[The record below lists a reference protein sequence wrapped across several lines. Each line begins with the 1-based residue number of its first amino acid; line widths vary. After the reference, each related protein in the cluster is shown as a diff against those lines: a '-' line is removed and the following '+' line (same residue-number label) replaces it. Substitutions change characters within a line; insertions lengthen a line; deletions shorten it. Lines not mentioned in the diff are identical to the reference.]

1 MSWVT
6 VIWSAASGACL
17 MLAMV
22 HLLLWCRDWRSWAN
36 FCFPIM
42 VLGVIALGICEL
54 LMLRADSPERFGEAG
69 RWAHLSFG
77 LCVAG
82 GLGFVHFYFGTGRK
96 GLLGAALVLRFL
108 ALVANFTTGANLHF
122 ESIHSLQQISF
133 LGEPVSIVGE
143 WEANPWVRLGQLAS
157 LVQVIYIV
165 DASVRLWRRGSSE
178 SRRRSLCVGGSLVF
192 FIFVAVGHAG
202 LAAAGVTHG
211 PLLVS
216 FPFFG
221 MVLAISYELS
231 REVQRAARLARDL
244 DKTEGRLRQAAEA
257 GGLAFWEWDVRADRI
272 WIPEEGRLLFG
283 ADPTETLD
291 FQRFLEL
298 VHPEDRSAVTAAVER
313 ALAGPSP
320 FSADYR
326 IVLRDGTIRWIAAT
340 GRVDRDSKGK
350 AALLRGVSADMTERK
365 NAEDRF
371 RIVIESAPDAIIM
384 SDHSG
389 RIVLVNARAEAVFGY
404 SRPEL
409 HELTIESLI
418 PERFRNSHRHHRGVY
433 HGEPFARTM
442 GVGRELFARRKDG
455 TELPVE
461 IGLNPIETA
470 EGMFILASIVDIS
483 VRKQAALEAAE
494 QRLELAHLS
503 RVSVLGELAGS
514 LAHELNQPLAAM
526 LSNSQVGL
534 RSLKVDVPDLV
545 EMEAI
550 LDDIVADAKRAGGIV
565 HGIRALFK
573 KDAPIELLPVD
584 LNGVVKD
591 ILNLL
596 HSEIVVQKVRVEFAV
611 AGFPLPVLAGRIEI
625 QQILI
630 NLLLNSIDALK
641 THCDHSQ
648 SGSEA
653 LVRISTSREANFAIV
668 RVSDNGPGI
677 PDELA
682 ARLFEPFVST
692 KQGGLGLGLSISRRI
707 AERFGGTLE
716 AENGCEQPGAVFR
729 LTLPLRQVEDG
740 ACQ

>member
-1 MSWVT
+1 MSWIT
-6 VIWSAASGACL
+6 VIWSAAFGACL
-17 MLAMV
+17 MLAVM

-54 LMLRADSPERFGEAG
+54 LMLRADSPQEYGEAG

-122 ESIHSLQQISF
+122 EVIQSLQQTPF
-133 LGEPVSIVGE
+133 LGESVSIVGE

-157 LVQVIYIV
+157 LVQLVYIV
-165 DASVRLWRRGSSE
+165 DASVRLWRRGTPE
-178 SRRRSLCVGGSLVF
+178 SRRRAACVGGSFVF

-221 MVLAISYELS
+221 MVLSISYELS

-244 DKTEGRLRQAAEA
+244 ETTEGRLRQAAEA

-272 WIPEEGRLLFG
+272 WIPKESRLLFG

-291 FQRFLEL
+291 FQRFLEF
-298 VHPEDRSAVTAAVER
+298 VHPEDRPGVTKAVER
-313 ALAGPSP
+313 ALAGPNLY
-320 FSADYR
+320 SADYR
-326 IVLRDGTIRWIAAT
+326 VVLGDGTILWIAAS
-340 GRVDRDSKGK
+340 GRVDRDGKGR
-350 AALLRGVSADMTERK
+350 AALLRGVSVDMTERK
-365 NAEDRF
+365 KA
-371 RIVIESAPDAIIM
+371 
-384 SDHSG
+384 G
-389 RIVLVNARAEAVFGY
+389 
-404 SRPEL
+404 
-409 HELTIESLI
+409 
-418 PERFRNSHRHHRGVY
+418 
-433 HGEPFARTM
+433 
-442 GVGRELFARRKDG
+442 
-455 TELPVE
+455 
-461 IGLNPIETA
+461 
-470 EGMFILASIVDIS
+470 
-483 VRKQAALEAAE
+483 LEAAE
-494 QRLELAHLS
+494 QRMELAHLS
-503 RVSVLGELAGS
+503 RVSVVGELAGS

-565 HGIRALFK
+565 HGMRALFK
-573 KDAPIELLPVD
+573 KDASIELVPVD

-630 NLLLNSIDALK
+630 NLLLNSIDALR
-641 THCDHSQ
+641 THCDPSQ
-648 SGSEA
+648 SGSEG

-677 PDELA
+677 PNELA

-692 KQGGLGLGLSISRRI
+692 KPGGLGLGLSSAVESRS
-707 AERFGGTLE
+707 ASEERWRRRT
-716 AENGCEQPGAVFR
+716 GASSREPFSV
-729 LTLPLRQVEDG
+729 
-740 ACQ
+740 